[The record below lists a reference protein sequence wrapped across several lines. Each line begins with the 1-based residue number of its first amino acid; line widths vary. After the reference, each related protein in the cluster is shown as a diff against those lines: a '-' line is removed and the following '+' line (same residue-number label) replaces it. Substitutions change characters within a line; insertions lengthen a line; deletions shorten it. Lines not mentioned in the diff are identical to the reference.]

1 MCETTYV
8 APLPE
13 SVCASKY
20 DPSCASLLAQLR
32 RCRSI
37 ASKCCRRASTCR
49 CRIRR
54 WDILSQAVPAPRAVF
69 DELIREAGQA
79 DLLHC
84 DDTPMK
90 ILSLIAER
98 KQIEA
103 ASLEAKRKAIN
114 TSSIVAVLDEGKHV
128 ALYFTGHPH
137 AGQNLSAVLAKR
149 EPGLAIPM
157 QMSDALAS
165 NFVGEFATIIGKCI
179 AHGRRRFVDLVPHFP
194 EHCRYVIE
202 TLAQVYAHE
211 AHCQAKAMSPDERLL
226 YHQEHSGPPMQAMR
240 DWIGDQFAK
249 SLVEPH
255 SSLGKALTYL
265 SKHWDGM
272 TLFLRHCRRAW
283 TTVRAERALKRAI
296 MHRKNS
302 MFYKTPKGAERLHE
316 PDPYVRALSGQSVRL
331 SAGLDVSQV
340 LAQAAQ
346 WLPWNYH
353 KQLAAT

>member
-1 MCETTYV
+1 
-8 APLPE
+8 
-13 SVCASKY
+13 
-20 DPSCASLLAQLR
+20 
-32 RCRSI
+32 
-37 ASKCCRRASTCR
+37 
-49 CRIRR
+49 
-54 WDILSQAVPAPRAVF
+54 
-69 DELIREAGQA
+69 
-79 DLLHC
+79 
-84 DDTPMK
+84 MK

-211 AHCQAKAMSPDERLL
+211 AHCQAKAMSADQRLR

-240 DWIGDQFAK
+240 DWVGDQFAK

-255 SSLGKALTYL
+255 GSLGKSLTYL
-265 SKHWDGM
+265 IKHWDGM
-272 TLFLRHCRRAW
+272 MLFLRQAGAPLDNNICYAEHGIANDLAGRTPLTACGGILQRAFSGAFSASDPLPSW
-283 TTVRAERALKRAI
+283 IGSTLQRQIAKR
-296 MHRKNS
+296 
-302 MFYKTPKGAERLHE
+302 
-316 PDPYVRALSGQSVRL
+316 SGRVPRP
-331 SAGLDVSQV
+331 AVVG
-340 LAQAAQ
+340 
-346 WLPWNYH
+346 
-353 KQLAAT
+353 